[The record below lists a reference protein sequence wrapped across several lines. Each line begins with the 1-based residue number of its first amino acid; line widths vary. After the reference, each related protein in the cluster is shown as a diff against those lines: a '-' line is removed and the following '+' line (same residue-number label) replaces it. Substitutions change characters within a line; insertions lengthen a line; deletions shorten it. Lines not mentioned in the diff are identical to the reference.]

1 MDINA
6 EIKKA
11 KTAMDIAVKHTLTEF
26 NSLHTGK
33 ASPGMVENL
42 SVEIYGSVSKLR
54 EISAITTPDVKTI
67 QIQSW
72 DKESV
77 KAIEKAILAA
87 NLGVTPIV
95 NGMIIRCV
103 MPEMSRERRQE
114 LSKVANGMAEEGR
127 VKVRSIRRDTIEI
140 FKKAK
145 KDGIISEDDLKRL
158 EKDVQNITDAAI
170 KEIDSSLN
178 LKSSDLMKI

>member
-1 MDINA
+1 MDTNS

-11 KTAMDIAVKHTLTEF
+11 KAAMEAAVKHTLAEF

-42 SVEIYGSVSKLR
+42 PVEVYGSTVKLR
-54 EISAITTPDVKTI
+54 EISAVTTPDAKTI
-67 QIQSW
+67 QIQPW

-77 KAIEKAILAA
+77 KAVERAILAA

-103 MPEMSRERRQE
+103 MPEMSGERRQE
-114 LSKVANGMAEEGR
+114 LSKVANGMAEDGR
-127 VKVRSIRRDTIEI
+127 IKVRSIRRDVIEV
-140 FKKAK
+140 FKKSK
-145 KDGIISEDDLKRL
+145 KDGVIGEDDLKRV
-158 EKDVQNITDAAI
+158 EKEVQTLTDDAI
-170 KEIDSSLN
+170 KEIDDSLHM
-178 LKSSDLMKI
+178 KSSDLMKV